1 MRKSRETAETLAPD
15 ERLLQVPL
23 LSCFMKMKYIKT
35 FLLIIFALA
44 LQVGCNT
51 IIAKKDDT
59 GVVIARR
66 AQVRSSTAVVAADL
80 VEVSRGDIVDILDEN
95 TVPETGERW
104 LRVRA
109 HDVENTEGWIESR
122 NVMPEDV
129 LDKARQVAEEDKSI
143 PPQAAGQLRAST
155 NLRLTP
161 DRSNNENIMMKLESG
176 AVFDIVGWKRVPKPK
191 SSETTE
197 SDDAPKAGSA
207 QQNSNRVR
215 RDEDA
220 PKVPE
225 ETNELWYK
233 VRLPPSVSP
242 APAGWI
248 YGKQVELMV
257 PSDIIFYR
265 TGREFVA
272 WRRLDEETTGNES
285 TPKDKDAAKEAKPGS
300 WVILE
305 KSSSNEPRKL
315 DEPDFDRIYVLGY
328 DKNRQEHYTA
338 YRSPDLKGFLPLRVE
353 GRGDSKTFTVRIQ
366 SDDGQIQDVQYK
378 VYRDDKGILKV
389 SAPNEPQRGR
399 RKK

>member
-1 MRKSRETAETLAPD
+1 M
-15 ERLLQVPL
+15 
-23 LSCFMKMKYIKT
+23 MKYIKAS
-35 FLLIIFALA
+35 LLIIFALI
-44 LQVGCNT
+44 LQVGCSN
-51 IIAKKDDT
+51 IIAVKSET

-80 VEVSRGDIVDILDEN
+80 VEVNRGDLVDILDTS

-109 HDVENTEGWIESR
+109 RDVENTEGWIEAR
-122 NVMPEDV
+122 NVMPEEV
-129 LDKARQVAEEDKSI
+129 LARARQLAEEDKNI
-143 PPQAAGQLRAST
+143 PSQAAGQLRAST

-191 SSETTE
+191 ASEATE

-207 QQNSNRVR
+207 QQNSNRSR

-272 WRRLDEETTGNES
+272 WRRLDEETGNNES

-305 KSSSNEPRKL
+305 KSSSNEPRKE

-353 GRGDSKTFTVRIQ
+353 GRADNKTFTVMIQ
-366 SDDGQIQDVQYK
+366 GDDGQKQDAEYK
-378 VYRDDKGILKV
+378 IYRDDKGILKV
-389 SAPNEPQRGR
+389 SAPNEPQKP
-399 RKK
+399 RKKK